1 MDLLSLLPLDFAVR
15 WLGELFQTEM
25 AKMALLFLLA
35 GEIHKRAVKKE
46 FALLRQSID
55 HVADVMGK
63 RIDGIESR
71 IIRLEREEEK

>member
-1 MDLLSLLPLDFAVR
+1 MDLLSLLPIDFALS
-15 WLGELFQTEM
+15 WLGDLFQTEM
-25 AKMALLFLLA
+25 AKMTFLFILA

-55 HVADVMGK
+55 HVAEVMGK

-71 IIRLEREEEK
+71 INRLEKEEEK